1 MKKNFFVIS
10 KTPLRIS
17 LFGGGTDFPYFFK
30 KKLSNVI
37 NFTID
42 KFCYVTIK
50 DHHIQPFSERF
61 RLNYSEVENIESIY
75 KIKNKIIKNTLLKK
89 KMNYPL
95 YISVISDIPA
105 GTGMGSSSSFCV
117 GLLNCLNDIKEK
129 PNKKFYNALEATNI
143 EINMCKEPIGFQD
156 QFAASYGGFN
166 HFIFNK
172 KNFKVNN
179 LVKYNKYLQLIID
192 RSVLLW
198 TGVSRSASKILKDQK
213 KNLNN
218 NYSNLEKMNNLSLE
232 FLNILENFSYKNFI
246 SLMNKNTELK
256 YSLSN
261 MIFNKEYEKLIKNDK
276 KIIASKI
283 LGAGGGGFILCFFK
297 DKKNKNLFLKE
308 NRNALKYDFYKQGS
322 KIIKN
327 I

>member
-1 MKKNFFVIS
+1 MKKKFFVIS

-30 KKLSNVI
+30 KQLSNII

-50 DHHIQPFSERF
+50 DHHIRPFAEKF
-61 RLNYSEVENIESIY
+61 RLNYSEVENIDSIY
-75 KIKNKIIKNTLLKK
+75 KIKNEIIRNTLLKK
-89 KMNYPL
+89 KMNFPL
-95 YISVISDIPA
+95 YISVISDLPA

-117 GLLNCLNDIKEK
+117 GLLNCINDIKNK
-129 PNKKFYNALEATNI
+129 PNKKFYNAIEATDI
-143 EINMCKEPIGFQD
+143 EINMCKQPIGYQD

-166 HFIFNK
+166 HFKFSK
-172 KNFKVNN
+172 KNLEVNK
-179 LVKYNKYLQLIID
+179 LSKYNKYLQFIID
-192 RSVLLW
+192 RSALLW
-198 TGVSRSASKILKDQK
+198 TGVSRPASTILKDQK
-213 KNLNN
+213 KNLNR
-218 NYSNLEKMNNLSLE
+218 NYSNLKKMNDLSLE
-232 FLNILENFSYKNFI
+232 FLNILENFSYKSFI
-246 SLMNKNTELK
+246 NLMNKNTELK

-261 MIFNKEYEKLIKNDK
+261 KIFNKQYEKLIKKNK

-283 LGAGGGGFILCFFK
+283 LGAGGGGFILCFFE

-308 NRNALKYDFYKQGS
+308 NKNALEYDLYKDGS